1 MLNYE
6 LRRYDGILVL
16 MPDGAL
22 EASDFETL
30 TRHVDAYLE
39 QNGILHGV
47 MIRAKAFPG
56 WTNFGALVA
65 HLKFVKR
72 HHQQIE
78 KVAVVADSI
87 AATIMPYIASHFI
100 HAGVRHFEQSDED
113 AAWDWLLE
121 QSGAQ
126 TRTAA

>member
-30 TRHVDAYLE
+30 TNHVDAYLE
-39 QNGILHGV
+39 QNGMLHGV
-47 MIRAKAFPG
+47 MIRAQAFPG
-56 WTNFGALVA
+56 WKDFGALLA

-78 KVAVVADSI
+78 KVAVVADGAI
-87 AATIMPYIASHFI
+87 ATVMPHIASHFI
-100 HAGVRHFEQSDED
+100 HAEVKHFKHPDEN

-121 QSGAQ
+121 HSRAQ

>member
-30 TRHVDAYLE
+30 TGHVDAYLG
-39 QNGILHGV
+39 QNGMLHGV
-47 MIRAKAFPG
+47 LIRAKAFPG
-56 WTNFGALVA
+56 WKDFGALLA

-78 KVAVVADSI
+78 KVAVVADG
-87 AATIMPYIASHFI
+87 AVAKVMPHIASHFI
-100 HAGVRHFEQSDED
+100 HAEVKHFKHAHEN
-113 AAWDWLLE
+113 AAWDWLME